1 MSTLSKKF
9 SKDLVITKKRL
20 EETEALVNKELEG
33 MYYYMYFMIIQIWT
47 ITTVKALLSSH
58 HSLSG
63 QLSKSKNNVSKI
75 L

>member
-33 MYYYMYFMIIQIWT
+33 MYYYMHFMIIQSWT
-47 ITTVKALLSSH
+47 ITTVKALLSSTIH
-58 HSLSG
+58 
-63 QLSKSKNNVSKI
+63 
-75 L
+75 

>member
-33 MYYYMYFMIIQIWT
+33 MYYYMYFMMMQSWMI
-47 ITTVKALLSSH
+47 S
-58 HSLSG
+58 
-63 QLSKSKNNVSKI
+63 
-75 L
+75 